1 MVYSVS
7 GPDRVRPRGPAVSAD
22 RYRGVA
28 PLPALG
34 GVARELAVDQ
44 VADHRVALARIPAG
58 PRGALAGELLRRVG
72 QTRHPSLAPVLDT
85 VVDPDGAVLHVE
97 AQADGPLLSTAVR
110 MPQTSVVLVAADVA
124 GALAQLHAAG
134 LAHGGLVADAVVL
147 DASGRPLVMGAGL
160 AGAAAIA
167 DGRPQ
172 PAAADDLRA
181 LGRLL
186 YLLLTG
192 REPAAQPAAPA
203 ALAADVTPALNGLT
217 LALLSADPER
227 PPPPAQLV
235 AERLRALAG
244 VSLPAALAPPEP
256 VRPPQPVAPKRG
268 LSDAALAA
276 IVGGLALLAI
286 ALALATTD
294 TGLLGDDEAPAD
306 EQQIPTFT
314 LPEADTLTLTVTGD
328 ELPLPDVLTDTAPID
343 TAATVPTETFEIFT
357 DTVPVDTTADAT
369 ATVQDTGAATDIV
382 TLTG

>member
-1 MVYSVS
+1 M
-7 GPDRVRPRGPAVSAD
+7 SAD

-28 PLPALG
+28 PLPAIG

-58 PRGALAGELLRRVG
+58 PRGALAGEHLRRAA
-72 QTRHPSLAPVLDT
+72 QCRHASLAPVLDT
-85 VVDPDGAVLHVE
+85 VVDADGAVLHVE
-97 AQADGPLLSTAVR
+97 AQSDGPLLSSAVR
-110 MPQTSVVLVAADVA
+110 MPQASVVLVAADA
-124 GALAQLHAAG
+124 AEALAQLHAAG

-160 AGAAAIA
+160 AGALAIA

-172 PAAADDLRA
+172 PSAADDLRA

-203 ALAADVTPALNGLT
+203 ALAADVPPALNGLT

-235 AERLRALAG
+235 AERLRAMAG
-244 VSLPAALAPPEP
+244 VPLPAALAPPAP
-256 VRPPQPVAPKRG
+256 VRPPQPVAPRRG

-276 IVGGLALLAI
+276 IVGGLALAAI
-286 ALALATTD
+286 VLALATAD
-294 TGLLGDDEAPAD
+294 AGLLGDDAPAD
-306 EQQIPTFT
+306 EKQIPTFT
-314 LPEADTLTLTVTGD
+314 LPDADTLTLTVTGD
-328 ELPLPDVLTDTAPID
+328 ELPLPDVLTETAPID
-343 TAATVPTETFEIFT
+343 TGVATTAETFEIFT
-357 DTVPVDTTADAT
+357 DTVPLDTTAT
-369 ATVQDTGAATDIV
+369 GSDTGAATDIV

>member
-1 MVYSVS
+1 MST
-7 GPDRVRPRGPAVSAD
+7 D

-28 PLPALG
+28 PLPAIG

-58 PRGALAGELLRRVG
+58 PRGALAGEHLRRIA
-72 QTRHPSLAPVLDT
+72 QCRHPSLAPALDT
-85 VVDPDGAVLHVE
+85 IVDPDGAVLHVE
-97 AQADGPLLSTAVR
+97 AQSDGPLLSTAVR

-124 GALAQLHAAG
+124 EALAQLHGAG

-167 DGRPQ
+167 EGRPQ

-203 ALAADVTPALNGLT
+203 ALAADVPPALNGLT
-217 LALLSADPER
+217 LALLSEDPER
-227 PPPPAQLV
+227 PPPPAQPV
-235 AERLRALAG
+235 AERLRAMAG
-244 VSLPAALAPPEP
+244 VPLPAALAPPEP
-256 VRPPQPVAPKRG
+256 VRPPQPVPPKRG

-286 ALALATTD
+286 VLALATTD
-294 TGLLGDDEAPAD
+294 AGLLGDDEATTDD
-306 EQQIPTFT
+306 EGIPTFT

-343 TAATVPTETFEIFT
+343 TAPTETFEIFT
-357 DTVPVDTTADAT
+357 DTAPVDTTADPT
-369 ATVQDTGAATDIV
+369 ATVQDTGADTDIV

>member
-1 MVYSVS
+1 MST
-7 GPDRVRPRGPAVSAD
+7 D

-28 PLPALG
+28 PLPAIG

-58 PRGALAGELLRRVG
+58 MRGVLAGEHLRRVA
-72 QTRHPSLAPVLDT
+72 QCRHGSLAPVLDT
-85 VVDPDGAVLHVE
+85 VVDPDGAVLQVE
-97 AQADGPLLSTAVR
+97 AQSDGPLLSTAVR
-110 MPQTSVVLVAADVA
+110 MPQASVVLVAADVA
-124 GALAQLHAAG
+124 EALAQLHAAG

-160 AGAAAIA
+160 AGALAIA

-172 PAAADDLRA
+172 PAAAGDLRA

-186 YLLLTG
+186 YLLLTE

-203 ALAADVTPALNGLT
+203 ALAADVPPALNGLT
-217 LALLSADPER
+217 LALLSEDPER
-227 PPPPAQLV
+227 PPPPAPLV
-235 AERLRALAG
+235 AERLRAMAG
-244 VSLPAALAPPEP
+244 VPLPAALVPPEP
-256 VRPPQPVAPKRG
+256 ARPPQPVAPRRG

-276 IVGGLALLAI
+276 IVGGI
-286 ALALATTD
+286 ALAAIVLALAGAD
-294 TGLLGDDEAPAD
+294 AGLLGDGDTTAD
-306 EQQIPTFT
+306 EKQIPTFT

-343 TAATVPTETFEIFT
+343 TGAVPTETFEIFT
-357 DTVPVDTTADAT
+357 DTAPVDTTQDPT

>member
-1 MVYSVS
+1 MVYSVG
-7 GPDRVRPRGPAVSAD
+7 GPDRLRPRGTAVSTD

-28 PLPALG
+28 PLPAIG

-44 VADHRVALARIPAG
+44 VADHRVTLARISAG
-58 PRGALAGELLRRVG
+58 PRGALAGEHLRRIA
-72 QTRHPSLAPVLDT
+72 QCRHPSLAPALDT
-85 VVDPDGAVLHVE
+85 IVDPDGAVLHVE
-97 AQADGPLLSTAVR
+97 AQSDGPLLSTAVR

-124 GALAQLHAAG
+124 EALAQLHGAG

-167 DGRPQ
+167 EGRPQ

-203 ALAADVTPALNGLT
+203 ALAADVPPALNGLT
-217 LALLSADPER
+217 LALLSEDPER
-227 PPPPAQLV
+227 PPPPAQPV
-235 AERLRALAG
+235 SERLRAMAG
-244 VSLPAALAPPEP
+244 VPLPAALAPPEP
-256 VRPPQPVAPKRG
+256 VRPPQPVPPKRG

-286 ALALATTD
+286 VLALATTD
-294 TGLLGDDEAPAD
+294 AGLLGDDEATTDD
-306 EQQIPTFT
+306 EGIPTFT

-343 TAATVPTETFEIFT
+343 TAPTETFEIFT
-357 DTVPVDTTADAT
+357 DTAPVDTTADPT

>member
-1 MVYSVS
+1 M
-7 GPDRVRPRGPAVSAD
+7 SAD

-28 PLPALG
+28 PLPAIG

-44 VADHRVALARIPAG
+44 VADHRVALARIGAG
-58 PRGALAGELLRRVG
+58 TRGALAGEHLRRIA
-72 QTRHPSLAPVLDT
+72 QCRHASLAPVLDT

-110 MPQTSVVLVAADVA
+110 MPQASIVLVAADA
-124 GALAQLHAAG
+124 AAALAQLHAAG
-134 LAHGGLVADAVVL
+134 LAHGGLGADAVVL

-160 AGAAAIA
+160 AGALAIA
-167 DGRPQ
+167 EGRPQ

-203 ALAADVTPALNGLT
+203 ALAAEIPPALNGLT
-217 LALLSADPER
+217 LALLSEDPER

-235 AERLRALAG
+235 AERLRAMAG
-244 VSLPAALAPPEP
+244 VPLPAALVPPEP
-256 VRPPQPVAPKRG
+256 ARPPQPVAPKRG

-276 IVGGLALLAI
+276 IVGGIALLAI
-286 ALALATTD
+286 ALALATTETD
-294 TGLLGDDEAPAD
+294 LLGGEETTTDGDA
-306 EQQIPTFT
+306 IPTFT

-343 TAATVPTETFEIFT
+343 TTATSTTETFEIFT
-357 DTVPVDTTADAT
+357 DTAPVDTTQDPT